1 MYFTFKAKERL
12 ERMNKKVRLGLILL
26 FILFL
31 QFIVGIIL
39 IKPYI
44 STWGSTEREV
54 SMPMPGDHLAP
65 VINSTRSI
73 TINAPISQ
81 VWDWLIQI
89 GADRGGFYSYWFI
102 EKPLGY
108 KYRAQHRIEPEFKDM
123 EVGRIISASMDQSMS
138 VIKYNFPVIAVDPGK
153 SFVLKNWGCFLL
165 NEINPEQTRLVVRTH
180 GKTLSHWTDQ
190 LEMPLHYLMERRM
203 LMGIKARAEAGP
215 GKPFSSTKDIMWFL
229 GICLSFLSIIV
240 LLTLNNGIKVESFTI
255 LYAILWLLTLFI
267 LDPIPMYSMILL
279 IILIVNL
286 VWFFNKRKRIIQT

>member
-1 MYFTFKAKERL
+1 
-12 ERMNKKVRLGLILL
+12 MNKKVRLRSIIP
-26 FILFL
+26 FIIFL
-31 QFIVGIIL
+31 QFIIGIVL

-44 STWGSTEREV
+44 STWGSTESEV

-65 VINSTRSI
+65 FISSTRSI

-81 VWDWLIQI
+81 VWGWLIQI

-108 KYRAQHRIEPEFKDM
+108 KYRAQHRIAPEFKDM
-123 EVGRIISASMDQSMS
+123 EVGRIISASVDQSMS

-165 NEINPEQTRLVVRTH
+165 NEIKPKQTRLVVRTH
-180 GKTLSHWTDQ
+180 GQTLSWADQ

-203 LMGIKARAEAGP
+203 LIGIKARAEAGP

-240 LLTLNNGIKVESFTI
+240 LLTFNNSIKVESLTT

-267 LDPIPMYSMILL
+267 FDPIPMYSMILL
-279 IILIVNL
+279 IILIFNFA
-286 VWFFNKRKRIIQT
+286 WFFKKRNRITQK